1 MSRKFES
8 ADPLRRGGRRP
19 PASALK
25 AAALRALQIR
35 LLNDSS
41 AQTPNF
47 STSAGS
53 VDLTQKNHPVSM
65 QNSGFQE
72 FALKMCTAEDV
83 LDSRYHVLKFHSKT
97 PIDPAGQF
105 VHPIRLHRKDPRQL
119 QLLAGEEYETNGGVE
134 DANENAMDVDIKPST
149 LGNNLGAG
157 NPNDA
162 STNPENVSDPNVPL
176 KKRPFGRKR
185 KTRQIHGGAKNDAA
199 RKLRYE
205 EHFPWVME
213 DFDNKNTWISSFEAA
228 QTENHAMLT
237 YDAASNGFKVIP
249 IEKFYR
255 MTAAAKYATLSL
267 EDAEERMESAHSM
280 RDRWIMSHLQPR
292 NLTNRPPS
300 PEQPGTFGYGNAC
313 MNRLRTVVG
322 SEERQ
327 SKFNMDEEMDYD
339 DQEMFDDDEGAPILD
354 GPEEDLKEAED
365 RIKREQRKANELM
378 DAGATEDID
387 ELFDDDETREGKQGR
402 KLRKALTELE
412 KNQFYDT
419 DEEDN
424 PYVSSPNV
432 SDSDEDLTA
441 QTNTMPN
448 NTNGEPSIKQEGD
461 VEANDGLVLP
471 FSQFRKKHI
480 SRETLPRGT
489 VVLQLPGHLLK
500 KFQPGLWNPNAKRKI
515 SAPVEEDPRLLTRED
530 VRCNIKSGETNIKQL
545 LGALKAKITQHKD
558 NVPRLRQFVKEIAR
572 SKDRKL
578 YLRAP

>member
-19 PASALK
+19 PVSALR
-25 AAALRALQIR
+25 AAALRASQTKQPS
-35 LLNDSS
+35 DSPV
-41 AQTPNF
+41 QTPGP
-47 STSAGS
+47 STAG
-53 VDLTQKNHPVSM
+53 VADLTKKQPPASM
-65 QNSGFQE
+65 QGSGFQE
-72 FALKMCTAEDV
+72 FALKMCTTEDV
-83 LDSRYHVLKFHSKT
+83 AEARYHVLKFHSKV

-119 QLLAGEEYETNGGVE
+119 QLLAGEEEENADVGDT
-134 DANENAMDVDIKPST
+134 NENAMEVDTKPY
-149 LGNNLGAG
+149 GLGAG
-157 NPNDA
+157 SPSDGSA
-162 STNPENVSDPNVPL
+162 KQENKADPNAPP
-176 KKRPFGRKR
+176 KRRPFGRKR
-185 KTRQIHGGAKNDAA
+185 KTRQIHGGSKNDAA

-213 DFDNKNTWISSFEAA
+213 DFDNKNTWISSYEAA

-280 RDRWIMSHLQPR
+280 RDRWLMSHLQPR
-292 NLTNRPPS
+292 NSTNRLPS
-300 PEQPGTFGYGNAC
+300 PDQLGSLGPRNANISR
-313 MNRLRTVVG
+313 MRTVVG

-378 DAGATEDID
+378 DAGTTQDID
-387 ELFDDDETREGKQGR
+387 ELFDDDEAREGKQGK

-424 PYVSSPNV
+424 PYVSSPDV
-432 SDSDEDLTA
+432 SDSDEELNA
-441 QTNTMPN
+441 QTNTMTN
-448 NTNGEPSIKQEGD
+448 GTNGEPTIKQEGD
-461 VEANDGLVLP
+461 LDAHDGLVLP
-471 FSQFRKKHI
+471 LSQFRKKHI
-480 SRETLPRGT
+480 SRDSLPRGT
-489 VVLQLPGHLLK
+489 VVLQLPGHLLM
-500 KFQPGLWNPNAKRKI
+500 KFQPGMWNPNVKRE
-515 SAPVEEDPRLLTRED
+515 SSTPVEEDPRLLTRED
-530 VRCNIKSGETNIKQL
+530 VRRNIKSGETDIKQL

-558 NVPRLRQFVKEIAR
+558 NVPRLRQFVKEVAR